1 MEKELNIIVC
11 GLGGQG
17 VVMAARILG
26 EAAFSEGY
34 RVLTTDVPPVTQ
46 RFECLH
52 SFVRVGDVYS
62 ETFPEGE
69 ADLLLGL
76 DAVQALKIGAVF
88 ASETGTVL
96 LNERIIDIKPYPSP
110 KPPPFEEIIKEFSRI
125 GVAEIKHCNASDI
138 SSRETGGIA
147 SANMV
152 MLGLACATGKIPVG
166 KQCFLDTIRKLSPRQ
181 FVESNC
187 VAFEAGLNAL
197 AS

>member
-1 MEKELNIIVC
+1 VREELNMMVC

-26 EAAFSEGY
+26 EAAFTEGH

-46 RFECLH
+46 RFECLY

-76 DAVQALKIGAVF
+76 DAVQTLKVGALF
-88 ASETGTVL
+88 ASDTGIVV
-96 LNERIIDIKPYPSP
+96 LNERIIDTVPYPSP
-110 KPPPFEEIIKEFSRI
+110 KPPTLDEVMEGLGQI
-125 GVAEIKHCNASDI
+125 GLEDIRHCNASEI
-138 SSRETGGIA
+138 SIQNTGSIA
-147 SANMV
+147 AANMV
-152 MLGLACATGKIPVG
+152 ILGLAFSTGKIPVK
-166 KQCFLDTIRKLSPRQ
+166 KQTFLDAIKKLSPRQ

-187 VAFEAGLNAL
+187 KAFEAGVKVLI
-197 AS
+197 